1 MLGSPILDSSLNGCG
16 GGNGSA
22 GGAVGGGA
30 DLADCYSPKLN
41 DSYRGTTLDSF
52 LQLNDEVGDRVNLKK
67 GGDSRSTMT
76 VLRVNLATRYLRTCV
91 PCTILPRDC
100 IDSLPSHPPQQ
111 NPI

>member
-16 GGNGSA
+16 GGNGST

-52 LQLNDEVGDRVNLKK
+52 LQLNDEVRVNLKK
-67 GGDSRSTMT
+67 RGRFQEH
-76 VLRVNLATRYLRTCV
+76 N
-91 PCTILPRDC
+91 DC
-100 IDSLPSHPPQQ
+100 FEGKSGY
-111 NPI
+111 